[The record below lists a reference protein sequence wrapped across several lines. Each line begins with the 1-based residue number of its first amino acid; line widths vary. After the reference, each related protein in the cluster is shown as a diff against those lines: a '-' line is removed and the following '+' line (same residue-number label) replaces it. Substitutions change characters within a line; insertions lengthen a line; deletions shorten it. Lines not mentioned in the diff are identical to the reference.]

1 MYKLCVQKSREE
13 FDPSK
18 EKGQAGR
25 SGARMNSAEKYV
37 AKQKTFQKDS
47 KIPRLKKT

>member
-37 AKQKTFQKDS
+37 AKRKTFQRIQKFPD
-47 KIPRLKKT
+47 